1 MRKFIKPQKNQLLM
15 LQTIDLNSIAL
26 PRSVLHTIDSIVD
39 SLDTRSFEAV
49 YDLENSRSN

>member
-26 PRSVLHTIDSIVD
+26 PGSVFHIIDSIVD

-49 YDLENSRSN
+49 YDLENSRSS